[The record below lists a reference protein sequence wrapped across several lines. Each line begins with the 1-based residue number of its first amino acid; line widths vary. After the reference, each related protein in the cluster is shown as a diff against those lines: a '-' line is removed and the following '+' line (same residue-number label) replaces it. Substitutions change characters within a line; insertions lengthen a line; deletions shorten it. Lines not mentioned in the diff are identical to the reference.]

1 MLANVHERVS
11 KINKIYLLFL
21 VINFNVIIAAVYPSR
36 SPKIQPQSPQKISL
50 WQYSNWVVGYQ
61 S

>member
-50 WQYSNWVVGYQ
+50 WQYSN
-61 S
+61 